1 MRGHN
6 RLWDLVDTWRKAKHS
21 EDQAREARF
30 DTEAEMMT
38 LIDAKTEGTSYVLM
52 DDDGAMRVRTG
63 MKRNWLQRHL
73 KEVSDEI
80 ATAVFPFRFDFH
92 EARERSKYIE
102 NNEPGIWKAISPGLT
117 LKPKKPYF
125 FYQEDEDNDGI

>member
-6 RLWDLVDTWRKAKHS
+6 RLWELVDTWRKAKS
-21 EDQAREARF
+21 AEDQAREARF
-30 DTEAEMMT
+30 EIEDEMMT
-38 LIDAKTEGTSYVLM
+38 LIDHKLEGTTHVLM
-52 DDDGAMRVRTG
+52 DDDGALRVRTG
-63 MKRNWLQRHL
+63 MKRNWSQHHL

-92 EARERSKYIE
+92 EDRERSKYIE
-102 NNEPGIWKAISPGLT
+102 SHEPEIWKTISPGLT

-125 FYQEDEDNDGI
+125 FYQENDDDGI